1 MAEHVQTLTRHESSG
16 AGENPLGIKGV
27 DHIEFFVDDA
37 AAWADWHENR
47 LGMYRR
53 AAGDPS
59 TGLKGRKAIICG
71 QGRVN
76 FLFAEPAGDSPE
88 ARGITDHLEK
98 HGHGVRGVAF
108 PVEGVAASLSEGRE
122 SGAKGVGGND

>member
-1 MAEHVQTLTRHESSG
+1 MAEHVQTLTRHERSG
-16 AGENPLGIKGV
+16 SGDNPLGIKGV

-37 AAWADWHENR
+37 AAWADWHENKM
-47 LGMYRR
+47 GMYRR

-76 FLFAEPAGDSPE
+76 MLFAEPAGPKAAAMETSGFKRA
-88 ARGITDHLEK
+88 ARLPAWMRADGGARRDVSLW
-98 HGHGVRGVAF
+98 VR
-108 PVEGVAASLSEGRE
+108 
-122 SGAKGVGGND
+122 

>member
-27 DHIEFFVDDA
+27 DHIEFFVDDTA
-37 AAWADWHENR
+37 TWADWHENR

-71 QGRVN
+71 QGRGE
-76 FLFAEPAGDSPE
+76 FFFAQPAGGFPE
-88 ARGITDHLEK
+88 GRGITEH
-98 HGHGVRGVAF
+98 F
-108 PVEGVAASLSEGRE
+108 PKDRNR
-122 SGAKGVGGND
+122 VGGG